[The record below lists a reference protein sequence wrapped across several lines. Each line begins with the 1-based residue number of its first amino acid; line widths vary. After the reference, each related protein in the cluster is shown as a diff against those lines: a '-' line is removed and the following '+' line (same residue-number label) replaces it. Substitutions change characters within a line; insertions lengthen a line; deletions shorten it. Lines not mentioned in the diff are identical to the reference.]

1 TPPSCR
7 DLQKEIIMDR
17 KRVGILVFPNVEVL
31 DFCGPFE
38 VFSVTRLNEEARREE
53 PSPFEVLLVA
63 ERMDTVVATGG
74 LKVVPDVTIDTC
86 PPLDILVVPGGWG
99 TRTEVHNQRLIDW
112 IGERGRSVDTLTSVC
127 TGSMLLGQAK
137 LLDGRRATTHWRSLS
152 RMREAFPSVTVEEKL
167 HVVEDGHVVPSAGI
181 SAGIDM
187 ALRIVIRYFGE
198 DVGRATARNMEYPFP
213 DNNSRRVEHRCFP
226 NLSPRGER
234 DAKFPRPRRRG
245 QGEGEDSR
253 RPALDLLEGQALR
266 LVHVGAFD
274 ADEPRGAF
282 AAR

>member
-1 TPPSCR
+1 
-7 DLQKEIIMDR
+7 MDR

-63 ERMDTVVATGG
+63 ERLDTVVATGG

-86 PPLDILVVPGGWG
+86 PPLDTLVVPGGWG
-99 TRTEVHNQRLIDW
+99 TRTEVNNQRLIDW
-112 IGERGRSVDTLTSVC
+112 IGERGRSVETLTSVC

-152 RMREAFPSVTVEEKL
+152 RMRDAYPSVTVEEKL
-167 HVVEDGHVVPSAGI
+167 HVVEDGHVVTSAGI

-198 DVGRATARNMEYPFP
+198 AVGRATARNMEYPFP
-213 DNNSRRVEHRCFP
+213 DDNSRRV
-226 NLSPRGER
+226 
-234 DAKFPRPRRRG
+234 
-245 QGEGEDSR
+245 
-253 RPALDLLEGQALR
+253 
-266 LVHVGAFD
+266 
-274 ADEPRGAF
+274 
-282 AAR
+282 